1 MWMEK
6 TKTGYAFRE
15 TYVEPLTGKRKKV
28 SVTMPSKSNM
38 AKKAAAEKLQ
48 LMIQEKTHCHGTNVL
63 LFDIIQSYINSRQGF
78 VKTLLFSA
86 IRWYKN
92 GCMNTSRKIPRYS

>member
-28 SVTMPSKSNM
+28 SVTMPSKWP
-38 AKKAAAEKLQ
+38 KRPLPK
-48 LMIQEKTHCHGTNVL
+48 
-63 LFDIIQSYINSRQGF
+63 SYS
-78 VKTLLFSA
+78 
-86 IRWYKN
+86 
-92 GCMNTSRKIPRYS
+92 